1 MYHNEFTFSNKLMKR
16 FIPYIAFACLTG
28 FTATS
33 GLPVMAGGCS
43 KHMNKK
49 AEITCSEKDT
59 ECQAEKAS
67 KLDSKNFL
75 KS

>member
-1 MYHNEFTFSNKLMKR
+1 MKR
-16 FIPYIAFACLTG
+16 FFPYIAFACLTG

-43 KHMNKK
+43 NHMNKK
-49 AEITCSEKDT
+49 AEIQCAEEDI
-59 ECQAEKAS
+59 ECQIENAEKFDL
-67 KLDSKNFL
+67 KDSI

>member
-1 MYHNEFTFSNKLMKR
+1 MKR
-16 FIPYIAFACLTG
+16 LITYLAFACLTG

-43 KHMNKK
+43 RHMDKSAEIECAEEDIECQTEK
-49 AEITCSEKDT
+49 AERFDLRNSV
-59 ECQAEKAS
+59 
-67 KLDSKNFL
+67 

>member
-1 MYHNEFTFSNKLMKR
+1 MKR

-28 FTATS
+28 FSATT

-43 KHMNKK
+43 SDINKK
-49 AEITCSEKDT
+49 VETKCTENDT
-59 ECQAEKAS
+59 ECQSEKAS
-67 KLDSKNFL
+67 NFDLKDSL

>member
-1 MYHNEFTFSNKLMKR
+1 MKR

-28 FTATS
+28 FTATT
-33 GLPVMAGGCS
+33 GLPVIAGACNS
-43 KHMNKK
+43 HMNKK
-49 AEITCSEKDT
+49 AEINCAENDT

-67 KLDSKNFL
+67 KFDLKDSL